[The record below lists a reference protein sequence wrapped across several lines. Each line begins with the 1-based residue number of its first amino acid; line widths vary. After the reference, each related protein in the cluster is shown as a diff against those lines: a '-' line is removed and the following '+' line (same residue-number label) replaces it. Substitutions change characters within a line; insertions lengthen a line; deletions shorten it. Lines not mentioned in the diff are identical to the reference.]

1 MKNIEVGSAVWV
13 MASLHDT
20 TFAIVIEKWPD
31 HVRVYIPRYGDR
43 DYDLDQVF
51 HTEEECLAFAKG
63 QSEAVIFACKQQIKN
78 INDLVRVLFS
88 QNIAYCDVHAHWEEI
103 EAARQRAEELLGI
116 ELNYE

>member
-13 MASLHDT
+13 MASQNEP

-51 HTEEECLAFAKG
+51 HTKKECLAFAKG

-78 INDLVRVLFS
+78 INDLVRVMFS
-88 QNIAYCDVHAHWEEI
+88 QNLACCGEHTNWEAI

-116 ELNYE
+116 ELKY

>member
-13 MASLHDT
+13 MASPHDP

-31 HVRVYIPRYGDR
+31 HVRVHVPYHGDR

-51 HTEEECLAFAKG
+51 NTEEECLAFDKG
-63 QSEAVIFACKQQIKN
+63 QSEAVIFACKQQIRTV
-78 INDLVRVLFS
+78 NDLVRVMFS

-116 ELNYE
+116 ELKY